1 MKQILVFIV
10 FFIGVSLI
18 TVSSLDAQVVD
29 ATTWWLIVSPNV
41 DTRSR
46 SNLDSL
52 VNLLRERGKVPS
64 NHIRRIEGSEC
75 TREGIKVVLDDLGSE
90 MGRGDRLIFYFR
102 GFVTKPRRSNSIFFF
117 PYGATRENLEEALK
131 DRELNGWF
139 RELSPN
145 KVIVILDGYTRD
157 GNLMAYYGNRG
168 MPGSGGFISIQR
180 AALSTEDLLA
190 QTLLGALGT
199 DETDLDD
206 NRQVSIEELHIHLT
220 SNLEE
225 RAVRLM
231 EGVLLSLGR
240 VQEKIILKLS
250 PTLKVVTVPDGASVF
265 LNGQKVGVTP
275 HRLTDNLQRGTY
287 KVEVSKLGYLIPSA
301 HSVEIEQVQGESINL
316 SWDLESIAVHGSVK
330 APDGVPLE
338 GAAVWIDGTA
348 YEQSPLYLKAD
359 GRYQLSANSV
369 ANMTDVISQTDRVYV
384 QVLEPGKM
392 YTLRAESDALY
403 HAEAS
408 FTLAPHES
416 VERNLTL
423 SKKTWFEV
431 AQMQFDRKAY
441 EAAIAAFQNGIE
453 ETIEIPPMSPE
464 FTKLLFDSFSKVV
477 DKVNVQNIAY
487 VVATAKLADSLNL
500 REESKVYWEQVRLQA
515 AKGSTFHE
523 LATERLRELNWGRR
537 IINIGVLVLFIVVL
551 ISGGY
556 AIRRTLLRAKT

>member
-10 FFIGVSLI
+10 FSIGVSLI
-18 TVSSLDAQVVD
+18 TVSSLYAQSVD
-29 ATTWWLIVSPNV
+29 ATTWWLIASPGV

-52 VNLLRERGKVPS
+52 VNLLKERGKVPS

-75 TREGIKVVLDDLGSE
+75 TREGIKVVLDDLGSR
-90 MGRGDRLIFYFR
+90 MRQGDRLIFYFR

-117 PYGATRENLEEALK
+117 PHGVTPENLEDALK
-131 DRELNGWF
+131 DRQLNGWF

-145 KVIVILDGYTRD
+145 KVIIILDSYTRD
-157 GNLMAYYGNRG
+157 RNLMAYYGNRG

-180 AALSTEDLLA
+180 ATLSTEDLLA
-190 QTLLGALGT
+190 QTLLGTLGT

-206 NRQVSIEELHIHLT
+206 NRQVSIEELHAYLT
-220 SNLEE
+220 SNLDE
-225 RAVRLM
+225 RTLRLT
-231 EGVLLSLGR
+231 EGILLLLGR
-240 VQEKIILKLS
+240 VQEKIVLKLS
-250 PTLKVVTVPDGASVF
+250 PMLQIVTVPDGASVV
-265 LNGQKVGVTP
+265 LNGQEVGETP
-275 HRLTDNLQRGTY
+275 QRLIDNLERRTY
-287 KVEVSKLGYLIPSA
+287 NVEVSKPGYLIPPA
-301 HSVEIEQVQGESINL
+301 RSVEIGLVQGESINL

-348 YEQSPLYLKAD
+348 YEQNPLRLEAD
-359 GRYQLSANSV
+359 GRYQLFANI
-369 ANMTDVISQTDRVYV
+369 ANVTSQAGRSDER
-384 QVLEPGKM
+384 VLESGKM

-431 AQMQFDRKAY
+431 AQMQFNRKMY
-441 EAAIAAFQNGIE
+441 EEAIAAFQNGIE
-453 ETIEIPPMSPE
+453 ETTEFPPMSPE
-464 FTKLLFDSFSKVV
+464 FTKLLFDSFSEVV

-487 VVATAKLADSLNL
+487 VVITAKLADRLNL
-500 REESKVYWEQVRLQA
+500 QEESKVYWEQVRLQA
-515 AKGSTFHE
+515 AKGSTFYE
-523 LATERLRELNWGRR
+523 LATERLRELNFGRR
-537 IINIGVLVLFIVVL
+537 LINIGVLVLFVLVL

-556 AIRRTLLRAKT
+556 AIRRALLRAKT